1 MIEVGI
7 TDRVTVRAGRGSGQ
21 GRRELGTQLGW
32 IGSETV
38 PATWVGVALAG
49 MGAGVCQTAV
59 ASSTAATVVTITMAA
74 GDGRDRRQTAVAT
87 MIVTVAATT
96 EGGGARFEA
105 RKDPRHQAPPE
116 WIVRTE
122 P

>member
-1 MIEVGI
+1 M
-7 TDRVTVRAGRGSGQ
+7 
-21 GRRELGTQLGW
+21 
-32 IGSETV
+32 
-38 PATWVGVALAG
+38 ALTG
-49 MGAGVCQTAV
+49 MGAGVCRTEV
-59 ASSTAATVVTITMAA
+59 ASPTAATVVTIAMAA

-87 MIVTVAATT
+87 MIGTVTAAATT

-105 RKDPRHQAPPE
+105 RKDPRHQAPSE